1 MTWDHD
7 VRARRDERMPRMSG
21 LDEYRIERDGAVSV
35 IRLNRPDA
43 RNALT
48 MAMMRGIGAAVL
60 AAEADPTIRV
70 LLLTGSG
77 DRAFC
82 SGMDL
87 RAFADGATFDDD
99 DPATSAYTRLAH
111 GRVTVPVV
119 GAANGSAIGGGL
131 ELLLGSDLIIASE
144 SAQFAFPEVRR
155 GFFPGGGGTFV
166 GSRIPMN
173 IALEL
178 TLTGEPITATRGYEI
193 GLVNA
198 VVAPDQV
205 LATALSYAQR
215 IAANAPLGLAA
226 CKELV
231 RLAVTD
237 ADRAGARLRH
247 WQETVFTSA
256 DAEEGA
262 QAFLEKRPPVWRGR

>member
-1 MTWDHD
+1 
-7 VRARRDERMPRMSG
+7 
-21 LDEYRIERDGAVSV
+21 
-35 IRLNRPDA
+35 
-43 RNALT
+43 

-99 DPATSAYTRLAH
+99 DPATSAYSRLAH

-131 ELLLGSDLIIASE
+131 ELLLGSDLIIASA

-155 GFFPGGGGTFV
+155 MPPGAARPTPAAAPPPAARSPTSIRSA
-166 GSRIPMN
+166 SRRRSSP
-173 IALEL
+173 
-178 TLTGEPITATRGYEI
+178 
-193 GLVNA
+193 
-198 VVAPDQV
+198 
-205 LATALSYAQR
+205 
-215 IAANAPLGLAA
+215 AANSPASS
-226 CKELV
+226 
-231 RLAVTD
+231 RN
-237 ADRAGARLRH
+237 
-247 WQETVFTSA
+247 SA
-256 DAEEGA
+256 TPSPDSRSATG
-262 QAFLEKRPPVWRGR
+262 